1 MCADLQC
8 VRLWDSGRSVYVH
21 VPGPRSRFRLLKG
34 VIALP
39 IHPTMM
45 SPRVS
50 PTISEP
56 VSPSEFDQAAAPGSS
71 ALDALLAMMSACAP
85 DIYAHARRVSQIAA
99 ATARMMELPAP
110 LVEQVEQAALLHDI
124 GKLAFTEQNALPLGS
139 TGELQAVLVR
149 QHVRIGFDVLS
160 VVPPLRS
167 TASIVIAVHER
178 WDGFGYPAGLRG
190 TEIPVAARLIAVAD
204 AYDVLTSP
212 HAYRGGMSRD
222 EANAEIV
229 RGAGTYFDPD
239 IVRAW
244 LRASDRLECS

>member
-1 MCADLQC
+1 
-8 VRLWDSGRSVYVH
+8 
-21 VPGPRSRFRLLKG
+21 
-34 VIALP
+34 
-39 IHPTMM
+39 MM
-45 SPRVS
+45 SARVN
-50 PTISEP
+50 PTTLSDS
-56 VSPSEFDQAAAPGSS
+56 VAPPGVDPGGAQGCS

-85 DIYAHARRVSQIAA
+85 DMYAHVRRVSQMATV
-99 ATARMMELPAP
+99 TARMIELPAP
-110 LVEQVEQAALLHDI
+110 IVEQVEQAALLHDL
-124 GKLAFTEQNALPLGS
+124 GKLAFTEQGAPAFGAE
-139 TGELQAVLVR
+139 GELQAVLVR

-160 VVPPLRS
+160 VVPSLRS

-204 AYDVLTSP
+204 AFDVLTSP
-212 HAYRGGMSRD
+212 HAFRGGMSRD

>member
-1 MCADLQC
+1 M
-8 VRLWDSGRSVYVH
+8 
-21 VPGPRSRFRLLKG
+21 
-34 VIALP
+34 
-39 IHPTMM
+39 
-45 SPRVS
+45 
-50 PTISEP
+50 
-56 VSPSEFDQAAAPGSS
+56 
-71 ALDALLAMMSACAP
+71 
-85 DIYAHARRVSQIAA
+85 YAHVRRVSQIAT

-110 LVEQVEQAALLHDI
+110 LIEQIEQAALLHDL
-124 GKLAFTEQNALPLGS
+124 GKLALTEQGAPAFGS
-139 TGELQAVLVR
+139 DGELQAVLVR

-167 TASIVIAVHER
+167 AASIVIAVHER
-178 WDGFGYPAGLRG
+178 WDGFGYPAGLCG
-190 TEIPVAARLIAVAD
+190 IEIPVAARLIAVAD

-212 HAYRGGMSRD
+212 HAFRGGMSRD

>member
-1 MCADLQC
+1 
-8 VRLWDSGRSVYVH
+8 
-21 VPGPRSRFRLLKG
+21 
-34 VIALP
+34 
-39 IHPTMM
+39 MM
-45 SPRVS
+45 SARVN
-50 PTISEP
+50 PTTLSDS
-56 VSPSEFDQAAAPGSS
+56 VAPPGVDPGGAQGCS

-85 DIYAHARRVSQIAA
+85 DMYAHVRRVSQMATV
-99 ATARMMELPAP
+99 TARVIELPAP
-110 LVEQVEQAALLHDI
+110 IVEQVEQAALLHDL
-124 GKLAFTEQNALPLGS
+124 GKLAFTEQGAPAFGAE
-139 TGELQAVLVR
+139 GELQAVLVR

-160 VVPPLRS
+160 VVPSLRS

-204 AYDVLTSP
+204 AFDVLTSP
-212 HAYRGGMSRD
+212 HAFRGGMSRD

>member
-1 MCADLQC
+1 MTEVSRAS
-8 VRLWDSGRSVYVH
+8 RL
-21 VPGPRSRFRLLKG
+21 
-34 VIALP
+34 LP
-39 IHPTMM
+39 IHPPMM
-45 SPRVS
+45 SPRVN
-50 PTISEP
+50 PTTSSDSA
-56 VSPSEFDQAAAPGSS
+56 SPSGFDLDSAHGCS

-85 DIYAHARRVSQIAA
+85 DMYAHVRRVAQMAT
-99 ATARMMELPAP
+99 ATARMMDLPAP
-110 LVEQVEQAALLHDI
+110 LIEQVEQAALLHDL
-124 GKLAFTEQNALPLGS
+124 GKLAFTEQGAPAFGS
-139 TGELQAVLVR
+139 DGELQAVLVR

-167 TASIVIAVHER
+167 AASIVIAVYER

-204 AYDVLTSP
+204 AFDALTSP
-212 HAYRGGMSRD
+212 HSFRGGMLRD

>member
-1 MCADLQC
+1 
-8 VRLWDSGRSVYVH
+8 
-21 VPGPRSRFRLLKG
+21 
-34 VIALP
+34 
-39 IHPTMM
+39 MM
-45 SPRVS
+45 SPRVNATTADS
-50 PTISEP
+50 VP
-56 VSPSEFDQAAAPGSS
+56 PSGFDLGSTHGSS
-71 ALDALLAMMSACAP
+71 ALDALLALMSACAP
-85 DIYAHARRVSQIAA
+85 EMYAHVRRVSMIAT
-99 ATARMMELPAP
+99 ATARMMGLPAP
-110 LVEQVEQAALLHDI
+110 IVEQVEQAALLHDI
-124 GKLAFTEQNALPLGS
+124 GKLAVTEHGAPALGAD
-139 TGELQAVLVR
+139 GELQAVLVR

-160 VVPPLRS
+160 VVPSLRS

-190 TEIPVAARLIAVAD
+190 SEIPVAARLIAIAD

-212 HAYRGGMSRD
+212 HAFRGGMSRD

>member
-1 MCADLQC
+1 
-8 VRLWDSGRSVYVH
+8 
-21 VPGPRSRFRLLKG
+21 
-34 VIALP
+34 
-39 IHPTMM
+39 MM
-45 SPRVS
+45 SPRVN
-50 PTISEP
+50 PTTSSDSA
-56 VSPSEFDQAAAPGSS
+56 SPSGFDLDSAHGCS

-85 DIYAHARRVSQIAA
+85 DMYAHVRRVAQMAT
-99 ATARMMELPAP
+99 ATARMMDLPAP
-110 LVEQVEQAALLHDI
+110 LIEQVEQAALLHDL
-124 GKLAFTEQNALPLGS
+124 GKLAFTEQSAPAFGS
-139 TGELQAVLVR
+139 DGELQAVLVR

-167 TASIVIAVHER
+167 AASIVIAVHER

-204 AYDVLTSP
+204 AFDVLTSP
-212 HAYRGGMSRD
+212 HAFRGGLSRD

>member
-1 MCADLQC
+1 
-8 VRLWDSGRSVYVH
+8 
-21 VPGPRSRFRLLKG
+21 
-34 VIALP
+34 
-39 IHPTMM
+39 MM
-45 SPRVS
+45 SPRVN
-50 PTISEP
+50 PTTLADS
-56 VSPSEFDQAAAPGSS
+56 VSPPGVDLGGAHGCS

-85 DIYAHARRVSQIAA
+85 DMYAHVRRVSQMAT
-99 ATARMMELPAP
+99 ATARMMDLPAP
-110 LVEQVEQAALLHDI
+110 IVEQVEQAALLHDL
-124 GKLAFTEQNALPLGS
+124 GKLAFTEQGAPAFGAD
-139 TGELQAVLVR
+139 GELQAVLVR

-167 TASIVIAVHER
+167 AASIVIAVHER

-204 AYDVLTSP
+204 AFDVLTSP
-212 HAYRGGMSRD
+212 HAFRGGMSRD